1 MFKLIK
7 NIVTTCYVLGR
18 KCLCGTWR
26 RLYGSSIRHLVCR
39 NMLNLYEVGTK
50 FMILGMN

>member
-7 NIVTTCYVLGR
+7 NIVKTCYVLGR

-26 RLYGSSIRHLVCR
+26 RLSIRHLVCR
-39 NMLNLYEVGTK
+39 NMLNLYVVGTK
-50 FMILGMN
+50 FMILEMY